1 MLNRIL
7 SLSIDGNKFIIDEND
22 STTSPGYETMFL
34 SKDNATEYSFAH
46 DLSSAINFLVE
57 KAQPHLE
64 SHLTHTS
71 LKTKIVESI
80 CS

>member
-7 SLSIDGNKFIIDEND
+7 SLSIDGNKFIIDENT
-22 STTSPGYETMFL
+22 STTSPGYETML
-34 SKDNATEYSFAH
+34 ICKDSSTEYSFAH
-46 DLSSAINFLVE
+46 DLSSAINFLIE

-64 SHLTHTS
+64 SPLTHTS

>member
-7 SLSIDGNKFIIDEND
+7 SLSIDGNKFIIDENT

-34 SKDNATEYSFAH
+34 SKDSSTEYSFAH

-57 KAQPHLE
+57 KAQPHLT
-64 SHLTHTS
+64 SHPTHTS